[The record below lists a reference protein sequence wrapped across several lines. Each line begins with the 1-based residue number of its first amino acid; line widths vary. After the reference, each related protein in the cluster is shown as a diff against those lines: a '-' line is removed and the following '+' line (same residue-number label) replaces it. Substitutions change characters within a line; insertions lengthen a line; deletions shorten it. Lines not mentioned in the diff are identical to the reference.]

1 MYRLDRDQEAIV
13 ARAAAIADGEI
24 APHAARSDAEASYPR
39 ASMDAL
45 GRAGLLGLTVSTEHG
60 GLGQGPR
67 VSSAVLDEI
76 AQRCA
81 STAMCFNMHLAA
93 IAAYQGAP
101 RPPVEELRAAARGEH
116 VATLAFS
123 EFASRSH
130 FWALGSRERV
140 VDGQIVLDAHKS
152 FVTSAGEAD
161 GYVVS
166 TRASAG
172 ENPTDSTLY
181 LVLRDDDGLSTAG
194 PWDAL
199 GMRGNASAPMV
210 LRDVRVSPSR
220 ALSAPG
226 QGLAAMLG
234 AVLPIFNLGSS
245 AISVGIAEAATRIA
259 QRHVTTSSFEYSGQK
274 LQDLGN
280 QRARLAQMRIETDRA
295 RAHLA
300 AVIDAVES
308 PGPSTLL
315 HVLASKA
322 AAAESALLVTD
333 TALRACGGTGFTR
346 SLGLERAFRDARA
359 AAVMAPTTDVLHDFV
374 GRALCGMELL

>member
-1 MYRLDRDQEAIV
+1 MYRLDREQETLV
-13 ARAAAIADGEI
+13 ARAARIAEREI
-24 APHAARSDAEASYPR
+24 GPNADRADAEASYPR
-39 ASMDAL
+39 ASMAAL
-45 GRAGLLGLTVSTEHG
+45 GRAGLLGLTVGREHG

-67 VSSAVLDEI
+67 VLCAVLDEV

-93 IAAYQGAP
+93 IAAYRGAP
-101 RPPVEELRAAARGEH
+101 RPPVDELRAAARGEH
-116 VATLAFS
+116 IATLAFS

-130 FWALGSRERV
+130 FWALGSRERLIDGEV
-140 VDGQIVLDAHKS
+140 VLNARKS

-172 ENPTDSTLY
+172 ENATDSTLY
-181 LVLRDDDGLSTAG
+181 LVLRGDDGLSTAG
-194 PWDAL
+194 ARDAL
-199 GMRGNASAPMV
+199 GRRGNASAPMV
-210 LRDVRVSPSR
+210 LREVRVAPSR
-220 ALSAPG
+220 ALSEPG

-234 AVLPIFNLGSS
+234 AVLPTFNLGAS
-245 AISVGIAEAATRIA
+245 AISVGIAEAATRIT
-259 QRHVTTSSFEYSGQK
+259 QRHLTSSAFEYSGLK
-274 LQDLGN
+274 LCDLGN
-280 QRARLAQMRIETDRA
+280 ERARLAQMRIETDRA

-308 PGPSTLL
+308 PGPATLV

-322 AAAESALLVTD
+322 AAAESALQVTD
-333 TALRACGGTGFTR
+333 VALRACGGTGFTR

-359 AAVMAPTTDVLHDFV
+359 AAVMAPTSDALHDFV